1 MYDGGSGAKC
11 DLDQSMPAI
20 NLASQNRERSLS
32 GASTS
37 TIAEIFE
44 KTVDRVNVNVKL
56 SLFSSLLSL
65 ADRIPLAQEYCCYCL
80 VPIRNPLVNQIPQL
94 RGFPDPTN
102 PRPSPRPNPGILAP
116 ETQLPDIS
124 SNLRYRAT
132 G

>member
-56 SLFSSLLSL
+56 SLFSSLLSQ

-80 VPIRNPLVNQIPQL
+80 VPIRNPLSTNYPTPRL
-94 RGFPDPTN
+94 YSKPTN
-102 PRPSPRPNPGILAP
+102 PRPSTRPNPRILALKLDA
-116 ETQLPDIS
+116 QVC
-124 SNLRYRAT
+124 
-132 G
+132 